1 MRFLQGLQCMAL
13 PVNYDGKMEKI
24 VDYAVVFGAL
34 LTYLSK
40 TFYCTL
46 HDLFIAKLEAYGFQ
60 TDASNLICLI
70 ENDK

>member
-24 VDYAVVFGAL
+24 VDYADVFGAL

-40 TFYCTL
+40 TF
-46 HDLFIAKLEAYGFQ
+46 IALCMTF
-60 TDASNLICLI
+60 T
-70 ENDK
+70 